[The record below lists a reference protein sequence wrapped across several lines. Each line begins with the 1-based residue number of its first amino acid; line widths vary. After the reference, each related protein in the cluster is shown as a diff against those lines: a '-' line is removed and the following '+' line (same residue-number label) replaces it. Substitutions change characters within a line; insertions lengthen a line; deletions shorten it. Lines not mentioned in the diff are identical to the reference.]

1 MAETLFAPSPAQV
14 SLGFGHGVVAEH
26 ESLTYNL
33 ASIFRGL
40 PRVDVPAAALSGTA
54 VTLREDLTTTS
65 PEADRKI
72 DMSLLKQ
79 HGCWAALFGGCG
91 LFLMTLGCQPA
102 PVKPV
107 EAERQPAETVPGAT
121 LEKADRTVE
130 SAAGSPATPDSV
142 ANAEPMMLED
152 AADAEVPPNA
162 GTSGATAD
170 TDDSA
175 PVATMEVTLG
185 DPTLTGGIP
194 GDGELTAEE
203 IDAWLNTPEHHAVL
217 QIKLPMGLSGAAA
230 NITGI
235 DENPMTLAKIE
246 LGRQLYFDTRL
257 SADNTISCASCH
269 HPDEGYGKATQ
280 FGEGIGGQTGNRNS
294 PVSYNR
300 IVSGPQFWDGRAD
313 SLEAQAV
320 GPIENPIEMGNT
332 HEKCVATVRGIE
344 GYRKQFEK
352 IFGSEGVT
360 IDNIGKAIATF
371 ERAIV
376 TSPAPYDYLEL
387 VRSTERQWEGELDAL
402 EEEDPEL
409 YAKYQVALKE
419 AGKMSESGSPR
430 SRPLLQR
437 KSQLYGL
444 PRWSQFHRREVPQHR
459 CGHGRGGARLGAFQR
474 DPAGHRSGR
483 LQDADLSQCGSHRTL
498 HARWQPGDA
507 GGSRGMVC
515 QGRPPQSLSQREDE
529 ETGPDRTGQ
538 EGPGRLHEGR
548 PDQ

>member
-1 MAETLFAPSPAQV
+1 
-14 SLGFGHGVVAEH
+14 
-26 ESLTYNL
+26 
-33 ASIFRGL
+33 
-40 PRVDVPAAALSGTA
+40 
-54 VTLREDLTTTS
+54 
-65 PEADRKI
+65 
-72 DMSLLKQ
+72 
-79 HGCWAALFGGCG
+79 
-91 LFLMTLGCQPA
+91 MTLGCQPA

-142 ANAEPMMLED
+142 ANAEPMKLEE
-152 AADAEVPPNA
+152 AADAEAPPNG

-320 GPIENPIEMGNT
+320 GPIANPIEMGNT
-332 HEKCVATVRGIE
+332 HEKCVATVKGIE
-344 GYRKQFEK
+344 GYRKQFAR

-419 AGKMSESGSPR
+419 AAEDERERRRGRDLFFSEKVNCTACHAGANFTDEKYHNLGVGMDAEEPD
-430 SRPLLQR
+430 L
-437 KSQLYGL
+437 
-444 PRWSQFHRREVPQHR
+444 
-459 CGHGRGGARLGAFQR
+459 GRFER
-474 DPAGHRSGR
+474 DQAGHRSR
-483 LQDADLSQCGSHRTL
+483 APSRRRPVAMWLSRRPTCTMA
-498 HARWQPGDA
+498 ARRRWRK
-507 GGSRGMVC
+507 SWNGM
-515 QGRPPQSLSQREDE
+515 PREA
-529 ETGPDRTGQ
+529 TPIPISAR
-538 EGPGRLHEGR
+538 R
-548 PDQ
+548 